1 MDHRRALLAALLVL
15 PLAAHAHHSWRA
27 VYDGGEEVTLDAR
40 IASEVY
46 RNPHL
51 TVRIEIPD
59 DSGEL
64 EEWTLEWRGSRRRD
78 DVDSTRYDLHPGDQV
93 VIDGRIARFPGSKKI
108 QMFALTRPAD
118 GMHIEARRGRSD
130 GGR

>member
-1 MDHRRALLAALLVL
+1 MHYRQPLLTVLVAL
-15 PLAAHAHHSWRA
+15 PLAAQAHHSWRA

-51 TVRIEIPD
+51 TVRIEIPG

-64 EEWTLEWRGSRRRD
+64 EEWTLEWRGGRRRD
-78 DVDSTRYDLHPGDQV
+78 EVDSIRYDLHPGDEV
-93 VIDGRIARFPGSKKI
+93 VIEGQIARFPGSKKI
-108 QMFALTRPAD
+108 RMYTLTRPSD
-118 GMHIEARRGRSD
+118 GLQIEARRGRSD